1 MTNKTSAVDAIL
13 QPFSFAS
20 KSTQTHSAPKQINL
34 GGKTVTKMVYNK
46 DKKQWESVTSVEG
59 GTDVVVSHRVR
70 SGKTAREKVVKK
82 VEKPLVQEK
91 KGKKK

>member
-1 MTNKTSAVDAIL
+1 MTNKTSAIDAIL
-13 QPFSFAS
+13 QPFQYSS

-34 GGKTVTKMVYNK
+34 GGKTITKMVYNK

-70 SGKTAREKVVKK
+70 TGKTAREKVIKK
-82 VEKPLVQEK
+82 AEKPVVQEK
-91 KGKKK
+91 KGKNK